1 MAGDA
6 AAMPRLRRSDCSR
19 PGIRRRRRGRGFS
32 YQWEETGKQVS
43 EPEVLERIDELVLP
57 PAWDDVW
64 ICPFDNGHLQ
74 AVGTD
79 AAGRKQYRYHDAW
92 RTRRDAQKFDDMLE
106 FARALP
112 QLRETVADLLE
123 GREGMDRDR
132 VLAATIRLLD
142 RGFFRIGTEVGRSGD
157 LETFGL
163 TTMRKEHVSIDGE
176 RVVFEYDAKG
186 GKRRLQSVV
195 DPHVTG
201 IISALKRRRSG
212 GVELLA
218 YRDGRQWVDINARDV
233 NGWIKDVTGGDFSA
247 KDFRTWSATVLAAVA
262 LAVSGLAT
270 GSASAMKRAE
280 ARAAR
285 EVAEYLGNTP
295 AVARKSY
302 IDPRVFDRYRS
313 GWIISGVLTALGD
326 TEADE
331 PSIQVHAEAAVL
343 DLLEK
348 RTASE
353 DIEKVGELADLAS

>member
-1 MAGDA
+1 
-6 AAMPRLRRSDCSR
+6 MPRLRRSDCSR

-32 YQWEETGKQVS
+32 YEWQDTGEQVT

-64 ICPFDNGHLQ
+64 ICPHDNGHLQ

-92 RTRRDAQKFDDMLE
+92 RTRRDSKKFDEMLG

-112 QLRETVADLLE
+112 KLREVVAEHLE
-123 GREGMDRDR
+123 GREGLDRDR
-132 VLAATIRLLD
+132 VLACTVRLLD
-142 RGFFRIGTEVGRSGD
+142 YGFFRIGTEVGRSGD

-163 TTMRKEHVSIDGE
+163 TTMRKEHVRIDGN
-176 RVVFEYDAKG
+176 RVMFEYDAKG
-186 GKRRLQSVV
+186 GKQLVQSVV
-195 DPHVTG
+195 DPHVTE
-201 IISALKRRRSG
+201 IISALKRRRGG

-218 YRDGRQWVDINARDV
+218 YRDGKQWVDINARDV
-233 NGWIKDVTGGDFSA
+233 NAWIKDVTGGDYSA
-247 KDFRTWSATVLAAVA
+247 KDFRTWSATVLATVA
-262 LAVSGLAT
+262 LSVSGLVT

-285 EVAEYLGNTP
+285 EVAHYLGNTP

-313 GWIISGVLTALGD
+313 GWIISGVLTELGD

-331 PSIQVHAEAAVL
+331 LSIQTHVEEAVL

-348 RTASE
+348 RTKS
-353 DIEKVGELADLAS
+353 DDVEKVEELADLAS